1 MSRRVRLGGGG
12 APARRRRRPRTRAR
26 APDRDHDRHGIIRV
40 VPLRSRKT
48 FVLVVLVLLFIV
60 VGAVSYVGWRQSVRP
75 PSVTSAAPRM
85 LGHKTTVP
93 MTLEAAHG
101 NVAGV
106 EIRVVQGTKQAVVL
120 KQDGNLGPRVVLPA
134 TIEIANAGLREGPA
148 TIEV

>member
-1 MSRRVRLGGGG
+1 GT
-12 APARRRRRPRTRAR
+12 RTRKERSAGVTELRAR
-26 APDRDHDRHGIIRV
+26 AIFDAARRADHDRHGIIRV

-120 KQDGNLGPRVVLPA
+120 KQDGNL
-134 TIEIANAGLREGPA
+134 
-148 TIEV
+148 